1 MSNVKTIEGVTYAD
15 LAELRSRIEHLMY
28 LRKQKALI
36 TAAIDV
42 VEGEIQAA
50 ILAQEAD
57 GATLD
62 GVPVFTYKQDGT
74 FPYAKYANE
83 NPHIAAQCM
92 ETKEVFSVDRLKR
105 LFPQEYM
112 KWRPRSFKAVN
123 RKG

>member
-1 MSNVKTIEGVTYAD
+1 MANVKTIEGVDYAD
-15 LAELRSRIEHLMY
+15 LADMRSRIEHLMY

-36 TAAIDV
+36 TAAIDTI
-42 VEGEIQAA
+42 EAEIQEA
-50 ILAQEAD
+50 ILASAAD

-74 FPYAKYANE
+74 FPFAKYAAA

-92 ETKEVFSVDRLKR
+92 ETKEVFSVERLKH
-105 LFPQEYM
+105 LFPQEYIN
-112 KWRPRSFKAVN
+112 WRPRSFKAVN